1 MHSGEFQ
8 YRTFPERGE
17 SLTSWLVRISHRFA
31 LRPYSFGLIMW
42 RGVAIWNRDIDGL
55 SNPIIWQRLAEAN
68 RVSSAAAHGTTIS
81 SLAGRVFDQH
91 VPNGKTK
98 HLLRL
103 GVFHRSRRRYGQ
115 QFCPHCLASDPDPY
129 YRLKWRLAFTVACTT
144 HRRAMLD
151 RCQSCGHPVEFHRGD
166 PLKTSIVQCHACKG
180 RLDRQRS
187 PAVSP
192 VVLDL
197 QAHLESAISK
207 GHTQFSNI
215 SRFRSVDLL
224 SVYSQIL
231 RVVSTG
237 PRSQSLR
244 DVLSLLYGTD
254 PSPLKFQTRAR
265 EFEVLDIENRM
276 RLVEMCAPLL
286 LDWPDRFVQA
296 CRKASF
302 WTSWALR
309 DGKDLP
315 AAYEHVARVYLN
327 GSAFLSSR
335 TRNMVSTQIVSVGAP
350 TVGSRLFRR
359 SDRSGGAAATA
370 KSSGPNQMPIE
381 PNQWADADRKPMKA

>member
-1 MHSGEFQ
+1 
-8 YRTFPERGE
+8 
-17 SLTSWLVRISHRFA
+17 
-31 LRPYSFGLIMW
+31 MW

-55 SNPIIWQRLAEAN
+55 SNPIIWKRLAEAN
-68 RVSSAAAHGTTIS
+68 RVSPATAHGTTIS

-115 QFCPHCLASDPDPY
+115 QFCPHCLASDSDPY
-129 YRLKWRLAFTVACTT
+129 YRLNWRLAFTVACTI

-166 PLKTSIVQCHACKG
+166 PLKTSIIQCHACGG

-187 PAVSP
+187 PTVSP

-197 QAHLESAISK
+197 QAYLESAISNS
-207 GHTQFSNI
+207 HAQFSNI

-237 PRSQSLR
+237 SRSQSLR
-244 DVLSLLYGTD
+244 NTLSSVYGTD
-254 PSPLKFQTRAR
+254 PTPLKFQTGAL
-265 EFEVLDIENRM
+265 EAESLDVENRI
-276 RLVEMCAPLL
+276 RLAEMCAPLL
-286 LDWPDRFVQA
+286 LDWPGRFIDA
-296 CRKASF
+296 CVKAGF
-302 WTSWALR
+302 WKSWALR

-315 AAYEHVARVYLN
+315 GEYEHVARVYLD
-327 GSAFLSSR
+327 GTAYLSSR
-335 TRNMVSTQIVSVGAP
+335 TRNRISMQAAVIHNQNTASTPGR
-350 TVGSRLFRR
+350 SRGRVIFKSMRPE
-359 SDRSGGAAATA
+359 A
-370 KSSGPNQMPIE
+370 KSSALIKVATDLGQSSE
-381 PNQWADADRKPMKA
+381 VSRRTMKS